1 MKFVQISDLHI
12 GGLFKQ
18 DAFNTIVQEVNND
31 LKPDAIIIS
40 GDLTDDGL
48 LFQFQQARTEINKF
62 NCPNL
67 IIFPG
72 NHDYRHTGYLLF
84 KKFFPSSKQIYEFDD
99 DIVVLT
105 LGTARPDRDEGE
117 VGHRQNVWM
126 EDILNRHDGKMKIV
140 VMHHHLIAI
149 PDTGYANVVGI
160 LDAGDT
166 LRACLESKVDL
177 VLCGHKH
184 RPWIWNLGSLKIAY
198 AGTASSWRYRGVF
211 DDTYNIINIQDRKI
225 EIDIKIVGGKRMALS
240 DIVKKYE
247 PNFGQQAP
255 TKNSLI

>member
-1 MKFVQISDLHI
+1 MNIVQLSDLHV
-12 GGLFKQ
+12 GGLFKEET
-18 DAFNTIVQEVNND
+18 FNTIVREVND
-31 LKPDAIIIS
+31 LSPDVIIVS

-48 LFQFQQARTEINKF
+48 IFQFQQARTLIQKLT
-62 NCPNL
+62 CPKL
-67 IIFPG
+67 IAFPG

-84 KKFFPSSKQIYEFDD
+84 KRFFPFSKQVNEFDNF
-99 DIVVLT
+99 IILV

-126 EDILNRHDGKMKIV
+126 EEVLSKHKKKKKIV

-184 RPWIWNLGSLKIAY
+184 RPWIWNLGALRIAY

-211 DDTYNIINIQDRKI
+211 DATYNIINIQDGKI

-247 PNFGQQAP
+247 PNFGPQARE
-255 TKNSLI
+255 NILVSD

>member
-1 MKFVQISDLHI
+1 MQIVQLSDLHV
-12 GGLFKQ
+12 GGLFKE
-18 DAFNTIVQEVNND
+18 DAFNTIVNEVNE
-31 LKPDAIIIS
+31 LSPDVVIIS

-48 LFQFQQARTEINKF
+48 IFQFQQARSLIQKIK
-62 NCPNL
+62 CPNL
-67 IIFPG
+67 IALPG

-84 KKFFPSSKQIYEFDD
+84 KKFFPFSNQIHEYENLV
-99 DIVVLT
+99 ILT

-126 EDILNRHDGKMKIV
+126 ENILNQHAEKMKIV

-184 RPWIWNLGSLKIAY
+184 RPWIWNLGALQIAY

-211 DDTYNIINIQDRKI
+211 DDTYNIINVDRGKI
-225 EIDIKIVGGKRMALS
+225 EIDIKVVGGKRQALS
-240 DIVKKYE
+240 EIIKKYE
-247 PNFGQQAP
+247 PSP
-255 TKNSLI
+255 SKNNLV

>member
-1 MKFVQISDLHI
+1 MQIVQLSDLHV
-12 GGLFKQ
+12 GGLFKE
-18 DAFNTIVQEVNND
+18 DAFNTIVNEVNE
-31 LKPDAIIIS
+31 LSPDVVIIS

-48 LFQFQQARTEINKF
+48 IFQFQQARALIQKIN
-62 NCPNL
+62 CSNL
-67 IIFPG
+67 ITLPG

-84 KKFFPSSKQIYEFDD
+84 KKFFPFSKQIHEFENLV
-99 DIVVLT
+99 ILT

-126 EDILNRHDGKMKIV
+126 EDVLDRHNGKTKIV

-184 RPWIWNLGSLKIAY
+184 RPWIWNLGALKIAY

-211 DDTYNIINIQDRKI
+211 DDTYNIISVNRGKI
-225 EIDIKIVGGKRMALS
+225 DIDIKVVGGKRQPLS
-240 DIVKKYE
+240 EIIKKYE
-247 PNFGQQAP
+247 PSP
-255 TKNSLI
+255 SKNNLL

>member
-1 MKFVQISDLHI
+1 MNIVQLSDLHV
-12 GGLFKQ
+12 GGLFKEE
-18 DAFNTIVQEVNND
+18 AFNTIVKEVND
-31 LKPDAIIIS
+31 LSPDVIIIS

-48 LFQFQQARTEINKF
+48 IFQFQQARTLIQKLT
-62 NCPNL
+62 CPNL
-67 IIFPG
+67 IALPG

-84 KKFFPSSKQIYEFDD
+84 KKFFPFSKQVNEFDNL
-99 DIVVLT
+99 IILI

-126 EDILNRHDGKMKIV
+126 EEVLSKYEKKTKIV

-184 RPWIWNLGSLKIAY
+184 RPWIWNLGALRIAY

-247 PNFGQQAP
+247 PNFGPQAL

>member
-1 MKFVQISDLHI
+1 MQIVQLSDLHV
-12 GGLFKQ
+12 GGLFKE
-18 DAFNTIVQEVNND
+18 DAFNTIVNEVNE
-31 LKPDAIIIS
+31 LSPDVVIIS

-48 LFQFQQARTEINKF
+48 VFQFQQARTLIQKL
-62 NCPNL
+62 NCLNL
-67 IIFPG
+67 ITLPG

-84 KKFFPSSKQIYEFDD
+84 KKFFPFSKQIHEFEDLV
-99 DIVVLT
+99 ILT

-126 EDILNRHDGKMKIV
+126 EDVLNRHDGKTKIV

-184 RPWIWNLGSLKIAY
+184 RPWIWNLGALKIAY

-211 DDTYNIINIQDRKI
+211 DDTYNIININRGKI
-225 EIDIKIVGGKRMALS
+225 EIDIKVVGGKRQALS
-240 DIVKKYE
+240 EIIRKYE
-247 PNFGQQAP
+247 PSP
-255 TKNSLI
+255 SKNNLR

>member
-1 MKFVQISDLHI
+1 MQIVQLSDLHV
-12 GGLFKQ
+12 GGLFKE
-18 DAFNTIVQEVNND
+18 DAFNTIVNEVNE
-31 LKPDAIIIS
+31 LSPDVVIIS

-48 LFQFQQARTEINKF
+48 IFQFQQAHSLIQKIK
-62 NCPNL
+62 CPNL
-67 IIFPG
+67 IALPG

-84 KKFFPSSKQIYEFDD
+84 KKFFPFSNQIHEYENLV
-99 DIVVLT
+99 ILT

-126 EDILNRHDGKMKIV
+126 ENILNQHIEKTKIV

-184 RPWIWNLGSLKIAY
+184 RPWIWNLGALQIAY

-211 DDTYNIINIQDRKI
+211 DDTYNIINVDRGKI
-225 EIDIKIVGGKRMALS
+225 EIDIKVVGGKRQALS
-240 DIVKKYE
+240 EIIKKYE
-247 PNFGQQAP
+247 PSP
-255 TKNSLI
+255 SKNNLI

>member
-1 MKFVQISDLHI
+1 MQIVQLSDLHV
-12 GGLFKQ
+12 GGLFKE
-18 DAFNTIVQEVNND
+18 DAFNTIVNEVNE
-31 LKPDAIIIS
+31 LSPDVVIIS

-48 LFQFQQARTEINKF
+48 IFQFQQARSLIQKI

-67 IIFPG
+67 IALPG

-84 KKFFPSSKQIYEFDD
+84 KKFFPFSNQIHEYENLV
-99 DIVVLT
+99 ILT

-126 EDILNRHDGKMKIV
+126 EDILNRHTEKTKIV

-166 LRACLESKVDL
+166 LRACLDSKVDL

-184 RPWIWNLGSLKIAY
+184 RPWIWNLGALQIAY

-211 DDTYNIINIQDRKI
+211 DDTYNIINVERGKI
-225 EIDIKIVGGKRMALS
+225 DIDIKVVGGKRQALS
-240 DIVKKYE
+240 EIIKKYE
-247 PNFGQQAP
+247 PSP
-255 TKNSLI
+255 SKNNLV

>member
-1 MKFVQISDLHI
+1 MQIVQLSDLHV
-12 GGLFKQ
+12 GGLFKE
-18 DAFNTIVQEVNND
+18 DAFNTIVNEVNE
-31 LKPDAIIIS
+31 LSPDVVIIS

-48 LFQFQQARTEINKF
+48 IFQFQQARTLIQKL
-62 NCPNL
+62 NCSNL
-67 IIFPG
+67 IALPG

-84 KKFFPSSKQIYEFDD
+84 KKFFLFSNQIHEYENLV
-99 DIVVLT
+99 ILT

-126 EDILNRHDGKMKIV
+126 EDVLNRHDGKTKVV

-177 VLCGHKH
+177 VLYSTTYILEKVSVSYGKG
-184 RPWIWNLGSLKIAY
+184 RQK
-198 AGTASSWRYRGVF
+198 SWQSQRQV
-211 DDTYNIINIQDRKI
+211 
-225 EIDIKIVGGKRMALS
+225 A
-240 DIVKKYE
+240 
-247 PNFGQQAP
+247 
-255 TKNSLI
+255 